1 MVSPVVPLF
10 RTPLL
15 MPAPGLGRSVRLGP
29 PAGFAVAGETAAS
42 PDRVVEPVLAFSA
55 SASELI
61 KTSADTA
68 AINAFFMAD
77 FPHSV
82 ASGAA
87 DYAGGGA
94 CVSGQVG
101 TTP

>member
-10 RTPLL
+10 KAPLL
-15 MPAPGLGRSVRLGP
+15 MPAPGLGRSVRLELT
-29 PAGFAVAGETAAS
+29 AGFAVAGETAAS
-42 PDRVVEPVLAFSA
+42 PGGVVEPVLAFSA
-55 SASELI
+55 SASELV

-68 AINAFFMAD
+68 AINARFMAIS
-77 FPHSV
+77 PHSV
-82 ASGAA
+82 ASEATG
-87 DYAGGGA
+87 YAGGSA